1 MLFVNAVARHNIKP
15 KSMYRKLESDD
26 YVSFFVL
33 HGAGITLK
41 TIGELFGC
49 SAKTVS
55 KYLKANYEW
64 AKNEAARRYG
74 KRRGAVCG
82 SV

>member
-1 MLFVNAVARHNIKP
+1 MLFANAVARHNIKP

-26 YVSFFVL
+26 YVSFFVF
-33 HGAGITLK
+33 HGAGITFK

-49 SAKTVS
+49 SAKIVS

-64 AKNEAARRYG
+64 AKNEAERKYGRRE
-74 KRRGAVCG
+74 AVC
-82 SV
+82 SSE